1 MPTII
6 NSLKNIVRIIVRSIA
21 KALNKVFPGIDPNII
36 TVVGLI
42 AHIPIALLVADNQ
55 LVLAGILLVVFGL
68 FDTLDGELARLQ
80 NRESLSGRLL
90 DSITDRIKE
99 VFIYGG
105 IAYYFLENQNP
116 KLAFITLLASGAAL
130 IISYINAWGEAV
142 LSEKISKER
151 KNKLLRTGLMTFEI
165 RITTIIIGLLVN
177 QLAVTITALAVL
189 SWFTLLQRLLNV
201 LDIARAYDKN

>member
-90 DSITDRIKE
+90 DSITDRMKE

>member
-165 RITTIIIGLLVN
+165 RITTIIIGLLFN
-177 QLAVTITALAVL
+177 QLAVIITALAVL

>member
-1 MPTII
+1 
-6 NSLKNIVRIIVRSIA
+6 
-21 KALNKVFPGIDPNII
+21 
-36 TVVGLI
+36 
-42 AHIPIALLVADNQ
+42 
-55 LVLAGILLVVFGL
+55 
-68 FDTLDGELARLQ
+68 
-80 NRESLSGRLL
+80 
-90 DSITDRIKE
+90 

-105 IAYYFLENQNP
+105 IAYYFIENQNP

-177 QLAVTITALAVL
+177 QLAVIITALAVL

>member
-6 NSLKNIVRIIVRSIA
+6 NSIKNVVRTIVRSIA
-21 KALNKVFPGIDPNII
+21 SALNKVVPGIDPNVI
-36 TVVGLI
+36 TMLGLI
-42 AHIPIALLVADNQ
+42 AHIPIALLIADNQ
-55 LVLAGILLVVFGL
+55 LLLASILLIVFGL

-90 DSITDRIKE
+90 DSITDRMKE
-99 VFIYGG
+99 VFIYAG
-105 IAYYFLENQNP
+105 IAYYFLATQSP
-116 KLAFITLLASGAAL
+116 KLALIALLASGAAL

-165 RITTIIIGLLVN
+165 RITTIIIGLLIN
-177 QLAVTITALAVL
+177 RLAIIIIVLSIL

-201 LDIARAYDKN
+201 LGIARTYDKN

>member
-6 NSLKNIVRIIVRSIA
+6 NSSKNIVRIIVRSIA

-90 DSITDRIKE
+90 DSITDRMKE

-165 RITTIIIGLLVN
+165 RITTIIIGLLLN
-177 QLAVTITALAVL
+177 QLAVIITALAVL

>member
-55 LVLAGILLVVFGL
+55 LVLAGTLLVVFGL

>member
-90 DSITDRIKE
+90 DSITDRMKE

-105 IAYYFLENQNP
+105 IAYYFIENQNP

-177 QLAVTITALAVL
+177 QLAVIITALAVL

>member
-6 NSLKNIVRIIVRSIA
+6 NSIKNVVRTIVRSIA
-21 KALNKVFPGIDPNII
+21 SALNKVVPGIDPNVI

-42 AHIPIALLVADNQ
+42 AHIPIALLIADNQ
-55 LVLAGILLVVFGL
+55 LLLAGILLIVFGL

-90 DSITDRIKE
+90 DSITDRMKE
-99 VFIYGG
+99 VFIYAG
-105 IAYYFLENQNP
+105 IAYYFLETQSPN
-116 KLAFITLLASGAAL
+116 LALIALLASGAAL

-165 RITTIIIGLLVN
+165 RITTIIIGLLIN
-177 QLAVTITALAVL
+177 RLAIIIIVLSIL

-201 LDIARAYDKN
+201 LGIARIYDKN